1 MQFGVGKRL
10 LSHPVH
16 SAWPQN
22 SQIRGGM
29 KGWGWHFCLVA
40 QRGQNDPINQGNG
53 LQQEEDTVPVSY
65 PSSARRDR

>member
-1 MQFGVGKRL
+1 MQFGFGQHL
-10 LSHPVH
+10 LSHPAH
-16 SAWPQN
+16 FAWPQN
-22 SQIRGGM
+22 AQIRM
-29 KGWGWHFCLVA
+29 KGGGWHFCLVA